1 MKGALMAPE
10 TRKIQRV
17 KWWGIMIALFTVS
30 VWVVSK
36 NNSEVTFQDATLPS
50 ESVDQ
55 SSLERIEREKL
66 IEQKIEQLD
75 ESLEKLKGDLRKSPI
90 LSSKRKKMRDLQREL
105 HSERR
110 IIRQELQDLRRA
122 SPENWEHFADH
133 LEAELQKADDLV
145 KEHWGE

>member
-1 MKGALMAPE
+1 MAPE
-10 TRKIQRV
+10 ARKIQRV
-17 KWWGIMIALFTVS
+17 KWWGIMISLFTLS

-36 NNSEVTFQDATLPS
+36 NNSEVAFQEVTLPS
-50 ESVDQ
+50 ESVEQ
-55 SSLERIEREKL
+55 SSLDRIKREKL

-75 ESLEKLKGDLRKSPI
+75 ESLEKLKEDLRKSPI
-90 LSSKRKKMRDLQREL
+90 LSSKRKKMRALQREL

-110 IIRQELQDLRRA
+110 MIREELQELRRA

-145 KEHWGE
+145 KKHWGS